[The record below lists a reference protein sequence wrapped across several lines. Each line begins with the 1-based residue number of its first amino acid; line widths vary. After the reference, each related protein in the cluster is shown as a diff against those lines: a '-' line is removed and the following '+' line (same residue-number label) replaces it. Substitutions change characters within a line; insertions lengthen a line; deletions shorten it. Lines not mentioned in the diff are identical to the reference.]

1 MRRSNANAN
10 EHPSRIKLSAHIR
23 TGPTME
29 PQRNK
34 VCGIDVHK
42 RFLIATIISRDGNKD
57 IQRFSTTL
65 EDLLKFRDWVSD
77 NECEQVAIE
86 STGIYW
92 HPVHAVL
99 EGKVDLIVAN
109 AYKIKHTPG
118 RKTDISDSEWIAE
131 LCLNGM
137 IEPSRIFPKDD
148 RELRRLTRARE
159 GYVKQMVQEK
169 NKIHHSLDSA
179 CIKLASVVSDIFGKS
194 GMYLLNCILEGR
206 DIDEIV
212 EGIPSKRLKKKADQI
227 KEAIKSHLEIS
238 QIILI
243 RGSLS
248 LMKSIQERI
257 DELDGEISARVQNRR
272 KNDLAIAM
280 SMPGMGFISATAIL
294 AEIGDYTDFDNPE
307 KLAAW
312 CGLVPSLYQSA
323 EKVVLGGITKQGSK
337 HIRRMLIQVAYAISR
352 TKNSKLKRFFLR
364 IQAKK
369 GSKVAAVALARKVLC
384 ILYHLLMNQEMYLEE
399 GDKKNMRRKN
409 IVSPSSIE
417 MPIQEMIDCI
427 VRAGYVVTKRDSTR
441 QSG

>member
-1 MRRSNANAN
+1 
-10 EHPSRIKLSAHIR
+10 
-23 TGPTME
+23 ME
-29 PQRNK
+29 PQMNK

-42 RFLIATIISRDGNKD
+42 RFLIATILSRDGTKE
-57 IQRFSTTL
+57 IQRFSATL
-65 EDLLKFRDWVSD
+65 EDLLTFRDWLIG
-77 NECEQVAIE
+77 NGCEQAAIE

-99 EGKVDLIVAN
+99 EGKIDLIVAN

-159 GYVKQMVQEK
+159 GYVKQMTQEK

-194 GMYLLNCILEGR
+194 GMYLLNGILEGN

-212 EGIPSKRLKKKADQI
+212 EGIPSNRLKKKADQI
-227 KEAIKSHLEIS
+227 KEAIKSRLEIS

-243 RGSLS
+243 RGSLC
-248 LMKSIQERI
+248 LMRSIQERI
-257 DELDGEISARVQNRR
+257 DELDGEISARIQRR

-280 SMPGMGFISATAIL
+280 SIPGMGFISATAIL
-294 AEIGDYTDFDNPE
+294 AEIGDYTDFENSE

-323 EKVVLGGITKQGSK
+323 EKVVMGGITKQGSK
-337 HIRRMLIQVAYAISR
+337 HIRRMLIQIAYAISR

-384 ILYHLLMNQEMYLEE
+384 ILHHLLINQEMYQEDE
-399 GDKKNMRRKN
+399 DKKNSRRKT

-427 VRAGYVVTKRDSTR
+427 VRAGYVVTKSDSR
-441 QSG
+441 GRSG

>member
-1 MRRSNANAN
+1 
-10 EHPSRIKLSAHIR
+10 
-23 TGPTME
+23 ME
-29 PQRNK
+29 KQWNK
-34 VCGIDVHK
+34 VCGADIHK
-42 RFLIATIISRDGNKD
+42 EFLIATMLSRDGTK
-57 IQRFSTTL
+57 ITRRFCMSL
-65 EDLLKFRDWVSD
+65 DDLFDFKNWVME
-77 NECEQVAIE
+77 NGCEQVAVE
-86 STGIYW
+86 STGTYW
-92 HPVHAVL
+92 VPIHSVL
-99 EGKVDLIVAN
+99 EGSVGLIVGN

-137 IEPSRIFPKDD
+137 IGPSRIFPKDD

-159 GYVKQMVQEK
+159 GYVKQMTQEK

-194 GMYLLNCILEGR
+194 GMYLLNGILEGK

-212 EGIPSKRLKKKADQI
+212 EGIPSNRLKKKADQI

-243 RGSLS
+243 RGSLC
-248 LMKSIQERI
+248 LMRSIQERI
-257 DELDGEISARVQNRR
+257 DELDGEISARIQRR

-280 SMPGMGFISATAIL
+280 SIPGMGFISATAIL
-294 AEIGDYTDFDNPE
+294 AEIGDYTDFENSE

-337 HIRRMLIQVAYAISR
+337 HIRRMLVQIAYAISR
-352 TKNSKLKRFFLR
+352 TKNSKLKRFFLG

-384 ILYHLLMNQEMYLEE
+384 ILHHLLINQEMYQEDE
-399 GDKKNMRRKN
+399 DKKNSRRKT

-417 MPIQEMIDCI
+417 MTIQEMIDCI
-427 VRAGYVVTKRDSTR
+427 VRAGYVVTKSDSIGR
-441 QSG
+441 SG

>member
-1 MRRSNANAN
+1 
-10 EHPSRIKLSAHIR
+10 
-23 TGPTME
+23 ME
-29 PQRNK
+29 PQMNK

-42 RFLIATIISRDGNKD
+42 RFLIATILSRDGTKE
-57 IQRFSTTL
+57 IQRFSATL
-65 EDLLKFRDWVSD
+65 EDLLTFRDWLIG
-77 NECEQVAIE
+77 NGCEQAAIE

-99 EGKVDLIVAN
+99 EGKIDLIVAN

-159 GYVKQMVQEK
+159 GYVKQMTQDK

-194 GMYLLNCILEGR
+194 GMYLLNGILEGK
-206 DIDEIV
+206 DIDEIL
-212 EGIPSKRLKKKADQI
+212 EGIPSSRLKKKADQI

-243 RGSLS
+243 RGSLC
-248 LMKSIQERI
+248 LMRSIQERI
-257 DELDGEISARVQNRR
+257 DELDGEISARIQRR

-280 SMPGMGFISATAIL
+280 SIPGMGFISATAIL
-294 AEIGDYTDFDNPE
+294 AEIGDYTDFENSE

-323 EKVVLGGITKQGSK
+323 EKVVMGGITKQGSK
-337 HIRRMLIQVAYAISR
+337 HIRRMLIQIAYAISR

-384 ILYHLLMNQEMYLEE
+384 ILHHLLINQEMYQEDE
-399 GDKKNMRRKN
+399 DKKNSRRKT

-427 VRAGYVVTKRDSTR
+427 VRAGYVVTKSDSR
-441 QSG
+441 GRSG

>member
-1 MRRSNANAN
+1 
-10 EHPSRIKLSAHIR
+10 
-23 TGPTME
+23 ME
-29 PQRNK
+29 PQMNK

-42 RFLIATIISRDGNKD
+42 RFLIATILSRNGTKE
-57 IQRFSTTL
+57 IRRFSATL
-65 EDLLKFRDWVSD
+65 EDLLTFRDWLIE
-77 NECEQVAIE
+77 NGCEQAAIE

-99 EGKVDLIVAN
+99 EGKIDLIVAN

-159 GYVKQMVQEK
+159 GYVKQMTQEK

-194 GMYLLNCILEGR
+194 GMYHLNSILEGK

-212 EGIPSKRLKKKADQI
+212 EGIPSSRLKKKADQI

-243 RGSLS
+243 RGSLC
-248 LMKSIQERI
+248 LMRSIQERI
-257 DELDGEISARVQNRR
+257 NELDGEISARIQRR

-280 SMPGMGFISATAIL
+280 SIPGMGFISATAIL
-294 AEIGDYTDFDNPE
+294 AEIGDYTDFENSE

-337 HIRRMLIQVAYAISR
+337 HIRRMLIQIAYAISR
-352 TKNSKLKRFFLR
+352 TKKSKLKRFFLR

-384 ILYHLLMNQEMYLEE
+384 ILHHLLINQEMYQEDE
-399 GDKKNMRRKN
+399 DKKNTRRKT

-427 VRAGYVVTKRDSTR
+427 VRAGYVVTKSDSR
-441 QSG
+441 GRSG

>member
-1 MRRSNANAN
+1 
-10 EHPSRIKLSAHIR
+10 
-23 TGPTME
+23 ME
-29 PQRNK
+29 SQGNK

-42 RFLIATIISRDGNKD
+42 RFLVATILSRDGKKETE
-57 IQRFSTTL
+57 RFSVTL
-65 EDLLKFRDWVSD
+65 EDLLKFRDWVID
-77 NECEQVAIE
+77 NRCEQVAIE

-92 HPVHAVL
+92 HPIHAIL

-118 RKTDISDSEWIAE
+118 RKTDVSDSEWIAE

-159 GYVKQMVQEK
+159 GYVKQMTQEK

-179 CIKLASVVSDIFGKS
+179 CIKLASVISDIFGKS
-194 GMYLLNCILEGR
+194 GIYLVNCILDGR
-206 DIDEIV
+206 DIDEII
-212 EGIPSKRLKKKADQI
+212 EGIPFGRLKKKADQI
-227 KEAIKSHLEIS
+227 KEAIKSHLEVS

-248 LMKSIQERI
+248 LIRSIQERI
-257 DELDGEISARVQNRR
+257 DELDKEISARIERR
-272 KNDLAIAM
+272 KNDLTIAM
-280 SMPGMGFISATAIL
+280 SMPGTGFISATAIL
-294 AEIGDYTDFDNPE
+294 AEIGNYTDFKNPE
-307 KLAAW
+307 QLAAW

-337 HIRRMLIQVAYAISR
+337 HIRRMLIQVSYAISR
-352 TKNSKLKRFFLR
+352 TKDSKLKRFFLR

-369 GSKVAAVALARKVLC
+369 GSRVAAVALARKVLC
-384 ILYHLLMNQEMYLEE
+384 ILHHLLTNQEIYLE
-399 GDKKNMRRKN
+399 DKAQKNMRQKPL
-409 IVSPSSIE
+409 VSPSRIE

-427 VRAGYVVTKRDSTR
+427 IRAGYVVTKSDCR
-441 QSG
+441 GGPG

>member
-1 MRRSNANAN
+1 
-10 EHPSRIKLSAHIR
+10 
-23 TGPTME
+23 ME
-29 PQRNK
+29 PQMNK

-42 RFLIATIISRDGNKD
+42 RFLIATILSRNGTKE
-57 IQRFSTTL
+57 IRRFSATL
-65 EDLLKFRDWVSD
+65 EDLLTFRDWLIE
-77 NECEQVAIE
+77 NGCEQAAIE

-99 EGKVDLIVAN
+99 EGKIDLIVAN

-159 GYVKQMVQEK
+159 GYVKQMTQEK

-194 GMYLLNCILEGR
+194 GMYLLNSILEGK

-212 EGIPSKRLKKKADQI
+212 EGIPSSRLKKKADQI

-243 RGSLS
+243 RGSLC
-248 LMKSIQERI
+248 LMRSIQERI
-257 DELDGEISARVQNRR
+257 NELDGEISARIQRR

-280 SMPGMGFISATAIL
+280 SIPGMGFISATAIL
-294 AEIGDYTDFDNPE
+294 AEIGDYTDFENSE

-337 HIRRMLIQVAYAISR
+337 HIRRMLIQIAYAISR
-352 TKNSKLKRFFLR
+352 TKKSKLKRFFLR
-364 IQAKK
+364 TQAKK

-384 ILYHLLMNQEMYLEE
+384 ILHHLLINQEMYQEDE
-399 GDKKNMRRKN
+399 DKKNTRRKT

-427 VRAGYVVTKRDSTR
+427 VRAGYVVTKSDSR
-441 QSG
+441 GRSG

>member
-1 MRRSNANAN
+1 
-10 EHPSRIKLSAHIR
+10 
-23 TGPTME
+23 ME
-29 PQRNK
+29 PQMNK

-42 RFLIATIISRDGNKD
+42 RFLIATILSRNGTKE
-57 IQRFSTTL
+57 IRRFSATL
-65 EDLLKFRDWVSD
+65 EDLLTFRDWLIE
-77 NECEQVAIE
+77 NGCEQAAIE

-99 EGKVDLIVAN
+99 EGKIDLIVAN

-118 RKTDISDSEWIAE
+118 RKTDISDTEWIAE

-159 GYVKQMVQEK
+159 GYVKQMTQEK

-194 GMYLLNCILEGR
+194 GMYLLNSILEGK

-212 EGIPSKRLKKKADQI
+212 EGIPSSRLKKKADQI

-243 RGSLS
+243 RGSLC
-248 LMKSIQERI
+248 LMRSIQERI
-257 DELDGEISARVQNRR
+257 NELDGEISARIQRR

-280 SMPGMGFISATAIL
+280 SIPGMGFISATAIL
-294 AEIGDYTDFDNPE
+294 AEIGDYTDFENSE

-337 HIRRMLIQVAYAISR
+337 HIRRMLIQIAYAISR
-352 TKNSKLKRFFLR
+352 TKKS
-364 IQAKK
+364 
-369 GSKVAAVALARKVLC
+369 LARKVLC
-384 ILYHLLMNQEMYLEE
+384 ILHHLLINQEMYQEDE
-399 GDKKNMRRKN
+399 DKKNTRRKT

-427 VRAGYVVTKRDSTR
+427 VRAGYVVTKSDSR
-441 QSG
+441 GRSG

>member
-1 MRRSNANAN
+1 
-10 EHPSRIKLSAHIR
+10 
-23 TGPTME
+23 ME
-29 PQRNK
+29 PQMNK

-42 RFLIATIISRDGNKD
+42 RFLIATILSRNGTKE
-57 IQRFSTTL
+57 IRRFSATL
-65 EDLLKFRDWVSD
+65 EDLLTFRDWLIE
-77 NECEQVAIE
+77 NGCEQAAIE

-99 EGKVDLIVAN
+99 EVKIDLIVAN

-148 RELRRLTRARE
+148 RELRRLTGARE
-159 GYVKQMVQEK
+159 GYVKQMTQEK

-194 GMYLLNCILEGR
+194 GMYHLNSILEGK

-212 EGIPSKRLKKKADQI
+212 EGIPSSRLKKKADQI

-243 RGSLS
+243 RGSLC
-248 LMKSIQERI
+248 LMRSIQERI
-257 DELDGEISARVQNRR
+257 NELDGEISARIQRR

-280 SMPGMGFISATAIL
+280 SIPGMGFISATAIL
-294 AEIGDYTDFDNPE
+294 AEIGDYTDFENSE

-323 EKVVLGGITKQGSK
+323 EKVVLRGITKQGSK
-337 HIRRMLIQVAYAISR
+337 HIRRMLIQIAYAISR
-352 TKNSKLKRFFLR
+352 TKKSKLKRFFLR
-364 IQAKK
+364 TQAKK

-384 ILYHLLMNQEMYLEE
+384 ILHHLLINQEMYQEDE
-399 GDKKNMRRKN
+399 DKKNTRRKTIISAAYRIFCN
-409 IVSPSSIE
+409 LIIRRTIGPVSYKVYGKGRTQGHDTNRYPGRLSYRS
-417 MPIQEMIDCI
+417 
-427 VRAGYVVTKRDSTR
+427 R
-441 QSG
+441 

>member
-1 MRRSNANAN
+1 
-10 EHPSRIKLSAHIR
+10 
-23 TGPTME
+23 ME
-29 PQRNK
+29 PQMNK

-42 RFLIATIISRDGNKD
+42 RFLIATILSRDGTKE
-57 IQRFSTTL
+57 IQRFSATL
-65 EDLLKFRDWVSD
+65 EDLLTFRDWLIE
-77 NECEQVAIE
+77 NGCEQAAIE

-99 EGKVDLIVAN
+99 EGKIDLIVAN

-131 LCLNGM
+131 LCLNGK
-137 IEPSRIFPKDD
+137 IEPSGIFPKDD
-148 RELRRLTRARE
+148 RELSRLTRARE
-159 GYVKQMVQEK
+159 GYFKQMTQEK

-194 GMYLLNCILEGR
+194 GMYLLNGILEGK

-212 EGIPSKRLKKKADQI
+212 EGIPSSRLKKKADQI

-243 RGSLS
+243 HGSLC
-248 LMKSIQERI
+248 LMRSIQERI
-257 DELDGEISARVQNRR
+257 DELDGEISARIQRR

-280 SMPGMGFISATAIL
+280 SIPGMGFISATAIL
-294 AEIGDYTDFDNPE
+294 AEIGDYTDFENSE

-337 HIRRMLIQVAYAISR
+337 HIRRMLIQIAYAISR
-352 TKNSKLKRFFLR
+352 TKNSKLK
-364 IQAKK
+364 
-369 GSKVAAVALARKVLC
+369 
-384 ILYHLLMNQEMYLEE
+384 
-399 GDKKNMRRKN
+399 
-409 IVSPSSIE
+409 SS
-417 MPIQEMIDCI
+417 
-427 VRAGYVVTKRDSTR
+427 S
-441 QSG
+441 

>member
-1 MRRSNANAN
+1 
-10 EHPSRIKLSAHIR
+10 
-23 TGPTME
+23 ME
-29 PQRNK
+29 PQMNK

-42 RFLIATIISRDGNKD
+42 RFLIATILSRDGTKE
-57 IQRFSTTL
+57 IQRFSATL
-65 EDLLKFRDWVSD
+65 EDLLTFRDWLIG
-77 NECEQVAIE
+77 NGCEQAAIE

-99 EGKVDLIVAN
+99 EGKIDLIVAN

-159 GYVKQMVQEK
+159 GYVKQMTQEK

-194 GMYLLNCILEGR
+194 GMYLLNGILEGK

-212 EGIPSKRLKKKADQI
+212 EGIPSNRLKKKADQI
-227 KEAIKSHLEIS
+227 KEAIKSRLEIS

-243 RGSLS
+243 RGSLC
-248 LMKSIQERI
+248 LMRSIQERI
-257 DELDGEISARVQNRR
+257 DELDGEISARIQRR

-280 SMPGMGFISATAIL
+280 SIPGMGFISATAIL
-294 AEIGDYTDFDNPE
+294 AEIGDYTDFENSE

-323 EKVVLGGITKQGSK
+323 EKVVMGGITKQGSK
-337 HIRRMLIQVAYAISR
+337 HIRRMLIQIAYAISR

-384 ILYHLLMNQEMYLEE
+384 ILHHLLINQEMYQEDE
-399 GDKKNMRRKN
+399 DKKNSRRKT

-427 VRAGYVVTKRDSTR
+427 VRAGYVVTKSDSR
-441 QSG
+441 GRSG

>member
-1 MRRSNANAN
+1 
-10 EHPSRIKLSAHIR
+10 
-23 TGPTME
+23 ME
-29 PQRNK
+29 PQMNK

-42 RFLIATIISRDGNKD
+42 RFLIATILSRNGTKE
-57 IQRFSTTL
+57 IRRFSATL
-65 EDLLKFRDWVSD
+65 EDLLTFRDWLIE
-77 NECEQVAIE
+77 NGCEQAAIE

-99 EGKVDLIVAN
+99 EGKIDLIVAN

-159 GYVKQMVQEK
+159 GYVKQMTQEK

-194 GMYLLNCILEGR
+194 GMYLLNSILEGK

-212 EGIPSKRLKKKADQI
+212 EGIPSSRLKKKADQI

-243 RGSLS
+243 RGSLC
-248 LMKSIQERI
+248 LMRSIQERI
-257 DELDGEISARVQNRR
+257 NELDGEISARIQRR

-280 SMPGMGFISATAIL
+280 SIPGMGFISATAIL
-294 AEIGDYTDFDNPE
+294 AEIGDYTDFENSE

-337 HIRRMLIQVAYAISR
+337 HIRRMLIQIAYAISR
-352 TKNSKLKRFFLR
+352 TKKSKLKRFFLR

-384 ILYHLLMNQEMYLEE
+384 ILHHLLINQEMYQEDE
-399 GDKKNMRRKN
+399 DKKNTRRKT

-427 VRAGYVVTKRDSTR
+427 VRAGYVVTKSDSR
-441 QSG
+441 GRSG

>member
-1 MRRSNANAN
+1 
-10 EHPSRIKLSAHIR
+10 
-23 TGPTME
+23 ME
-29 PQRNK
+29 PQMNK

-42 RFLIATIISRDGNKD
+42 RFLIATILSRNGTKE
-57 IQRFSTTL
+57 IRRFSATL
-65 EDLLKFRDWVSD
+65 EDLLTFRDWLIE
-77 NECEQVAIE
+77 NGCEQAAIE

-99 EGKVDLIVAN
+99 EGKIDLIVAN

-118 RKTDISDSEWIAE
+118 RKTDISDTEWIAE

-159 GYVKQMVQEK
+159 GYVKQMTQEK

-194 GMYLLNCILEGR
+194 GMYLLNSILEGK

-212 EGIPSKRLKKKADQI
+212 EGIPSSRLKKKADQI

-243 RGSLS
+243 RGSLC
-248 LMKSIQERI
+248 LMRSIQERI
-257 DELDGEISARVQNRR
+257 NELDGEISARIQRR

-280 SMPGMGFISATAIL
+280 SIPGMGFISATAIL
-294 AEIGDYTDFDNPE
+294 AEIGDYTDFENSE

-337 HIRRMLIQVAYAISR
+337 HIRRMLIQIAYAISR
-352 TKNSKLKRFFLR
+352 TKKSKLKRFFLR

-384 ILYHLLMNQEMYLEE
+384 ILHHLLINQEMYQEDE
-399 GDKKNMRRKN
+399 DKKNTRRKT

-427 VRAGYVVTKRDSTR
+427 VRAGYVVTKSDSR
-441 QSG
+441 GRSG

>member
-1 MRRSNANAN
+1 
-10 EHPSRIKLSAHIR
+10 
-23 TGPTME
+23 ME
-29 PQRNK
+29 PQMNK

-42 RFLIATIISRDGNKD
+42 RFLIATILSRNGTKE
-57 IQRFSTTL
+57 IRRFSATL
-65 EDLLKFRDWVSD
+65 EDLLTFRDWLIE
-77 NECEQVAIE
+77 NGCEQAAIE

-99 EGKVDLIVAN
+99 EVKIDLIVAN

-148 RELRRLTRARE
+148 RELRRLTGARE
-159 GYVKQMVQEK
+159 GYVKQMTQEK

-194 GMYLLNCILEGR
+194 GMYHLNSILEGK

-212 EGIPSKRLKKKADQI
+212 EGIPSSRLKKKADQI

-243 RGSLS
+243 RGSLC
-248 LMKSIQERI
+248 LMRSIQERI
-257 DELDGEISARVQNRR
+257 NELDGEISARIQRR

-280 SMPGMGFISATAIL
+280 SIPGMGFISATAIL
-294 AEIGDYTDFDNPE
+294 AEIGDYTDFENSE

-323 EKVVLGGITKQGSK
+323 EKVVLRGITKQGSK
-337 HIRRMLIQVAYAISR
+337 HIRRMLIQIAYAISR
-352 TKNSKLKRFFLR
+352 TKKSKLKRFFLR
-364 IQAKK
+364 TQAKK

-384 ILYHLLMNQEMYLEE
+384 ILHHLLINQEMYQEDE
-399 GDKKNMRRKN
+399 DKKNTRRKT

-427 VRAGYVVTKRDSTR
+427 VRAGYVVTKSDSR
-441 QSG
+441 GRSG

>member
-1 MRRSNANAN
+1 
-10 EHPSRIKLSAHIR
+10 
-23 TGPTME
+23 ME
-29 PQRNK
+29 PQMNK

-42 RFLIATIISRDGNKD
+42 RFLIATILSRDGTKD
-57 IQRFSTTL
+57 IQRFSATL
-65 EDLLKFRDWVSD
+65 EDLLTFRDWLIK
-77 NECEQVAIE
+77 NGCEQAAIE

-99 EGKVDLIVAN
+99 EGKIDLIVAN

-159 GYVKQMVQEK
+159 GYVKQMTQEK

-194 GMYLLNCILEGR
+194 GMYLLNGILEGK

-212 EGIPSKRLKKKADQI
+212 EGIPSNRLKKKADQI

-243 RGSLS
+243 RGSLC
-248 LMKSIQERI
+248 LMRSIQERI
-257 DELDGEISARVQNRR
+257 DELDGEISARIQRR

-280 SMPGMGFISATAIL
+280 SIPGMGFISATAIL
-294 AEIGDYTDFDNPE
+294 AEIGDYTDFENSE

-384 ILYHLLMNQEMYLEE
+384 ILHHLLINQEMYQEDE
-399 GDKKNMRRKN
+399 DKKNSRRKTV
-409 IVSPSSIE
+409 VSPSSIE

-427 VRAGYVVTKRDSTR
+427 VRAGYVVTKSDSR
-441 QSG
+441 GRSG

>member
-1 MRRSNANAN
+1 
-10 EHPSRIKLSAHIR
+10 
-23 TGPTME
+23 ME
-29 PQRNK
+29 PQMNK

-42 RFLIATIISRDGNKD
+42 RFLIATILSRNGTKE
-57 IQRFSTTL
+57 IRRFSATL
-65 EDLLKFRDWVSD
+65 EDLLTFRDWLIE
-77 NECEQVAIE
+77 NGCEQAAIE

-99 EGKVDLIVAN
+99 EVKIDLIVAN

-159 GYVKQMVQEK
+159 GYVKQMTQEK

-194 GMYLLNCILEGR
+194 GMYHLNSILEGK

-212 EGIPSKRLKKKADQI
+212 EGIPSSRLKKKADQI

-243 RGSLS
+243 RGSLC
-248 LMKSIQERI
+248 LMRSIQERI
-257 DELDGEISARVQNRR
+257 NELDGEISARIQRR

-280 SMPGMGFISATAIL
+280 SIPGMGFISATAIL
-294 AEIGDYTDFDNPE
+294 AEIGDYTDFENSE

-323 EKVVLGGITKQGSK
+323 EKVVLRGITKQGSK
-337 HIRRMLIQVAYAISR
+337 HIRRMLIQIAYAISR
-352 TKNSKLKRFFLR
+352 TKKSKLKRFFLR
-364 IQAKK
+364 TQAKK

-384 ILYHLLMNQEMYLEE
+384 ILHHLLINQEMYQEDE
-399 GDKKNMRRKN
+399 DKKNTRRKT

-427 VRAGYVVTKRDSTR
+427 VRAGYVVTKSDSR
-441 QSG
+441 GRSG

>member
-1 MRRSNANAN
+1 
-10 EHPSRIKLSAHIR
+10 
-23 TGPTME
+23 ME
-29 PQRNK
+29 PQMNK

-42 RFLIATIISRDGNKD
+42 RFLIATILSRDGTKD
-57 IQRFSTTL
+57 IQRFSATL
-65 EDLLKFRDWVSD
+65 EDLLTFRDWLIE
-77 NECEQVAIE
+77 NGCEQAAIE

-99 EGKVDLIVAN
+99 EGKIDLIVAN

-159 GYVKQMVQEK
+159 GYVKQMTQEK

-194 GMYLLNCILEGR
+194 GMYLLNGILEGK

-212 EGIPSKRLKKKADQI
+212 EGIPSNRLKKKADQI

-243 RGSLS
+243 RGSLC
-248 LMKSIQERI
+248 LMRSIQERI
-257 DELDGEISARVQNRR
+257 DELDGEISARIQRR

-280 SMPGMGFISATAIL
+280 SIPGMGFISATAIL
-294 AEIGDYTDFDNPE
+294 AEIGDYTDFENSE

-384 ILYHLLMNQEMYLEE
+384 ILHHLLMNQEMYQEDE
-399 GDKKNMRRKN
+399 DKKKTSRKA

-427 VRAGYVVTKRDSTR
+427 VRAGYVVTKSDGGRR
-441 QSG
+441 SG

>member
-1 MRRSNANAN
+1 
-10 EHPSRIKLSAHIR
+10 
-23 TGPTME
+23 ME

-42 RFLIATIISRDGNKD
+42 RFLIATILSRDGSKETK
-57 IQRFSTTL
+57 RFSITL
-65 EDLLKFRDWVSD
+65 EDLLKFRDWVIV
-77 NECEQVAIE
+77 NGCEQAAIE

-92 HPVHAVL
+92 HPLHAVL
-99 EGKVDLIVAN
+99 EGKIDLILAN

-159 GYVKQMVQEK
+159 GYVKHMTQEK

-179 CIKLASVVSDIFGKS
+179 CIKLASVVSDIFGNS
-194 GMYLLNCILEGR
+194 GMYLLNCVLEGR
-206 DIDEIV
+206 SIDEII
-212 EGIPSKRLKKKADQI
+212 EGIPSNRLKKKADQI

-248 LMKSIQERI
+248 LMRSIQERL
-257 DELDGEISARVQNRR
+257 DELDGEISARIQRR
-272 KNDLAIAM
+272 KNDLASAM
-280 SMPGMGFISATAIL
+280 SVPGMGFISSTAIL
-294 AEIGDYTDFDNPE
+294 AEIGDYTDFKNPE

-384 ILYHLLMNQEMYLEE
+384 ILHHLLMNQEMYLEE
-399 GDKKNMRRKN
+399 GEKKNIRQKHL
-409 IVSPSSIE
+409 VPPLPIE
-417 MPIQEMIDCI
+417 MPIQEMIDYI
-427 VRAGYVVTKRDSTR
+427 VKAGYVVTKSNSRG

>member
-1 MRRSNANAN
+1 
-10 EHPSRIKLSAHIR
+10 
-23 TGPTME
+23 ME
-29 PQRNK
+29 LQMNK

-42 RFLIATIISRDGNKD
+42 RFLIATILSRDGTKE
-57 IQRFSTTL
+57 IQRFSATL
-65 EDLLKFRDWVSD
+65 EDLLTFRDWLIK
-77 NECEQVAIE
+77 NGCEQAAIE

-99 EGKVDLIVAN
+99 EGKIDLIVAN

-159 GYVKQMVQEK
+159 GYVKQMTQEK

-194 GMYLLNCILEGR
+194 GMYLLNGILEGK

-212 EGIPSKRLKKKADQI
+212 EGIPSNRLKKKADQI
-227 KEAIKSHLEIS
+227 KEAIKSRLEIS

-243 RGSLS
+243 RGSLC
-248 LMKSIQERI
+248 LMRSIQERI
-257 DELDGEISARVQNRR
+257 DELDGEISARIQRR

-280 SMPGMGFISATAIL
+280 SIPGMGFISATAIL
-294 AEIGDYTDFDNPE
+294 AEIGDYTDFENSE

-337 HIRRMLIQVAYAISR
+337 HIRRMLIQIAYAISR

-384 ILYHLLMNQEMYLEE
+384 ILHHLLINQEMYQEDE
-399 GDKKNMRRKN
+399 DKKNSRRKT

-427 VRAGYVVTKRDSTR
+427 VRAGYVVTKSDSR
-441 QSG
+441 GRLG

>member
-1 MRRSNANAN
+1 
-10 EHPSRIKLSAHIR
+10 
-23 TGPTME
+23 ME
-29 PQRNK
+29 PQMNK

-42 RFLIATIISRDGNKD
+42 RFLIATILSRDGTKE
-57 IQRFSTTL
+57 IQRFSATL
-65 EDLLKFRDWVSD
+65 EDLLTFRDWLIK
-77 NECEQVAIE
+77 NGCEQAAIE

-99 EGKVDLIVAN
+99 EGKIDLIVAN

-159 GYVKQMVQEK
+159 GYVKQMTQEK

-194 GMYLLNCILEGR
+194 GMYLLNGILEGK

-212 EGIPSKRLKKKADQI
+212 EGIPSNRLKKKADQI
-227 KEAIKSHLEIS
+227 KEAIKSRLEIS

-243 RGSLS
+243 RGSLC
-248 LMKSIQERI
+248 LMRSIQERI
-257 DELDGEISARVQNRR
+257 DELDGEISARIQRR

-280 SMPGMGFISATAIL
+280 SIPGMGFISATAIL
-294 AEIGDYTDFDNPE
+294 AEIGDYTDFENSE

-337 HIRRMLIQVAYAISR
+337 HIRRMLIQIAYAISR

-384 ILYHLLMNQEMYLEE
+384 ILHHLLINQEMYQEDE
-399 GDKKNMRRKN
+399 DKKNSRRKT

-427 VRAGYVVTKRDSTR
+427 VRAGYVVTKSDSR
-441 QSG
+441 GRSG